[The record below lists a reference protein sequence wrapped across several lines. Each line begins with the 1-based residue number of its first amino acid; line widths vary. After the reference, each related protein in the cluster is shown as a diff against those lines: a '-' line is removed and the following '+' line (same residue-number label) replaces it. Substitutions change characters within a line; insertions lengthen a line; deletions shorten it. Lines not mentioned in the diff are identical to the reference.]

1 MSDKTINHPIVS
13 LATRELEVYHMLAKG
28 MKTSEIAKA
37 LSLKAN
43 TIDIVGIPSS
53 LFLLI
58 KSKCGDILV
67 PIEYL
72 CNFISDRDN
81 TILSSFNSVKYICNA

>member
-1 MSDKTINHPIVS
+1 MSNKTLNHPIVS

-43 TIDIVGIPSS
+43 TISTIKKVIFRKLGI
-53 LFLLI
+53 
-58 KSKCGDILV
+58 
-67 PIEYL
+67 
-72 CNFISDRDN
+72 IS
-81 TILSSFNSVKYICNA
+81 IFELYKLSENLNN

>member
-1 MSDKTINHPIVS
+1 MSKKTNHHPIVS

-43 TIDIVGIPSS
+43 TISTIKKVIFNKLGITSVFE
-53 LFLLI
+53 LY
-58 KSKCGDILV
+58 K
-67 PIEYL
+67 
-72 CNFISDRDN
+72 
-81 TILSSFNSVKYICNA
+81 LSENVNN

>member
-1 MSDKTINHPIVS
+1 MNNKIINHPIVS

-43 TIDIVGIPSS
+43 TISTIKKVIFKKLGISS
-53 LFLLI
+53 IFELY
-58 KSKCGDILV
+58 K
-67 PIEYL
+67 
-72 CNFISDRDN
+72 
-81 TILSSFNSVKYICNA
+81 LSENANN

>member
-1 MSDKTINHPIVS
+1 MSNKNINHPIAS

-43 TIDIVGIPSS
+43 TISTIKKAIFTKLGIASIFE
-53 LFLLI
+53 LY
-58 KSKCGDILV
+58 K
-67 PIEYL
+67 
-72 CNFISDRDN
+72 
-81 TILSSFNSVKYICNA
+81 LSENANK

>member
-1 MSDKTINHPIVS
+1 MSKKTNNHPIVS

-43 TIDIVGIPSS
+43 TISTIKKVIFRKLGIASIFE
-53 LFLLI
+53 LY
-58 KSKCGDILV
+58 K
-67 PIEYL
+67 
-72 CNFISDRDN
+72 
-81 TILSSFNSVKYICNA
+81 LSENANK

>member
-1 MSDKTINHPIVS
+1 MSNKMINHPIVS

-43 TIDIVGIPSS
+43 TISTIKKVIFKKLGISS
-53 LFLLI
+53 IFELY
-58 KSKCGDILV
+58 K
-67 PIEYL
+67 
-72 CNFISDRDN
+72 
-81 TILSSFNSVKYICNA
+81 LSENANN

>member
-1 MSDKTINHPIVS
+1 MSNNTNNHPIVS

-43 TIDIVGIPSS
+43 TISTIKKVIFKKLGISS
-53 LFLLI
+53 IFELYKLAENI
-58 KSKCGDILV
+58 K
-67 PIEYL
+67 
-72 CNFISDRDN
+72 N
-81 TILSSFNSVKYICNA
+81 

>member
-1 MSDKTINHPIVS
+1 MSNKIINHPIVS

-43 TIDIVGIPSS
+43 TISTIKKVIFRKLGIASIFE
-53 LFLLI
+53 LY
-58 KSKCGDILV
+58 K
-67 PIEYL
+67 
-72 CNFISDRDN
+72 
-81 TILSSFNSVKYICNA
+81 LSENANN

>member
-28 MKTSEIAKA
+28 MKTSEIANA

-43 TIDIVGIPSS
+43 TISTIKKVIFRKLGI
-53 LFLLI
+53 
-58 KSKCGDILV
+58 
-67 PIEYL
+67 
-72 CNFISDRDN
+72 IS
-81 TILSSFNSVKYICNA
+81 IFELYKLSENLNN

>member
-1 MSDKTINHPIVS
+1 MSNKIINHPIVS

-43 TIDIVGIPSS
+43 TISTIKKVIFKKLGISS
-53 LFLLI
+53 IFELY
-58 KSKCGDILV
+58 K
-67 PIEYL
+67 
-72 CNFISDRDN
+72 
-81 TILSSFNSVKYICNA
+81 LSENANN

>member
-1 MSDKTINHPIVS
+1 MSNNTINHPIAI

-43 TIDIVGIPSS
+43 TISTIKKVIFKKLGISS
-53 LFLLI
+53 IFELYKLSENI
-58 KSKCGDILV
+58 K
-67 PIEYL
+67 
-72 CNFISDRDN
+72 N
-81 TILSSFNSVKYICNA
+81 

>member
-1 MSDKTINHPIVS
+1 MSNNTINHPIAM

-43 TIDIVGIPSS
+43 TISTIKKVIFKKLGISS
-53 LFLLI
+53 IFELYKLAENI
-58 KSKCGDILV
+58 K
-67 PIEYL
+67 
-72 CNFISDRDN
+72 N
-81 TILSSFNSVKYICNA
+81 

>member
-1 MSDKTINHPIVS
+1 MNNKIINHPIVS

-43 TIDIVGIPSS
+43 TISTIKKVIFKKLGISS
-53 LFLLI
+53 IFELYKLSENI
-58 KSKCGDILV
+58 K
-67 PIEYL
+67 
-72 CNFISDRDN
+72 N
-81 TILSSFNSVKYICNA
+81 

>member
-1 MSDKTINHPIVS
+1 MSNNTINHPIAI

-43 TIDIVGIPSS
+43 TISTIKKVIFKKLEISS
-53 LFLLI
+53 IFDLYKLAENI
-58 KSKCGDILV
+58 K
-67 PIEYL
+67 
-72 CNFISDRDN
+72 N
-81 TILSSFNSVKYICNA
+81 

>member
-1 MSDKTINHPIVS
+1 MSNNTINHPIAI

-43 TIDIVGIPSS
+43 TISTIKKVIFKKLGISS
-53 LFLLI
+53 IFDLYKLAENI
-58 KSKCGDILV
+58 K
-67 PIEYL
+67 
-72 CNFISDRDN
+72 N
-81 TILSSFNSVKYICNA
+81 

>member
-1 MSDKTINHPIVS
+1 MSNNTINHPIAI

-43 TIDIVGIPSS
+43 TISTIKKVIFKKLGISS
-53 LFLLI
+53 IFELYKLAENI
-58 KSKCGDILV
+58 K
-67 PIEYL
+67 
-72 CNFISDRDN
+72 N
-81 TILSSFNSVKYICNA
+81 

>member
-1 MSDKTINHPIVS
+1 MSNKNINLPIVS

-43 TIDIVGIPSS
+43 TISTIKKVIFRKLGIASIFE
-53 LFLLI
+53 LY
-58 KSKCGDILV
+58 K
-67 PIEYL
+67 
-72 CNFISDRDN
+72 
-81 TILSSFNSVKYICNA
+81 LSENANK

>member
-1 MSDKTINHPIVS
+1 MSNKTLNHPIVS

-43 TIDIVGIPSS
+43 TIST
-53 LFLLI
+53 I
-58 KSKCGDILV
+58 KKVI
-67 PIEYL
+67 
-72 CNFISDRDN
+72 F
-81 TILSSFNSVKYICNA
+81 KK

>member
-1 MSDKTINHPIVS
+1 MSIKNINHPIVS

-43 TIDIVGIPSS
+43 TISTIKKVIFRKLGIASIFE
-53 LFLLI
+53 LY
-58 KSKCGDILV
+58 K
-67 PIEYL
+67 
-72 CNFISDRDN
+72 
-81 TILSSFNSVKYICNA
+81 LSENANK

>member
-1 MSDKTINHPIVS
+1 MSNKMINHPIVS

-43 TIDIVGIPSS
+43 TISTIKKVVFKKLGISS
-53 LFLLI
+53 IFELYKL
-58 KSKCGDILV
+58 SA
-67 PIEYL
+67 
-72 CNFISDRDN
+72 N
-81 TILSSFNSVKYICNA
+81 TNN

>member
-1 MSDKTINHPIVS
+1 MSKKNINHPIVS

-43 TIDIVGIPSS
+43 TISTIKKVIFRKLGIASIFE
-53 LFLLI
+53 LY
-58 KSKCGDILV
+58 K
-67 PIEYL
+67 
-72 CNFISDRDN
+72 
-81 TILSSFNSVKYICNA
+81 LSENANK

>member
-1 MSDKTINHPIVS
+1 MNNKKINHPIVS

-43 TIDIVGIPSS
+43 TISTIKKVIFKKLGISS
-53 LFLLI
+53 IFELY
-58 KSKCGDILV
+58 K
-67 PIEYL
+67 
-72 CNFISDRDN
+72 
-81 TILSSFNSVKYICNA
+81 LSENANN

>member
-1 MSDKTINHPIVS
+1 MSNKNINHPIVS

-43 TIDIVGIPSS
+43 TISTIKKVIFRKLGIASIFE
-53 LFLLI
+53 LY
-58 KSKCGDILV
+58 K
-67 PIEYL
+67 
-72 CNFISDRDN
+72 
-81 TILSSFNSVKYICNA
+81 LSENVNK